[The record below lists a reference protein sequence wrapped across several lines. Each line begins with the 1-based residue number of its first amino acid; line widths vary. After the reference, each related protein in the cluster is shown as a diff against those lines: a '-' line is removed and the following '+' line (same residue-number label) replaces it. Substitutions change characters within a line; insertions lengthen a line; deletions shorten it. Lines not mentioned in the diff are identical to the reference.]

1 MMQIDEGLQS
11 LIDRL
16 AKEIDKMEVIYN
28 DVKLKLEVLNGED
41 NIWKGVAQAEL
52 YDYLVKLEKEF
63 PVTIENYRKYKD
75 FLQITLDNYK
85 RGEETHETAVEE
97 AADNL
102 DVNE

>member
-16 AKEIDKMEVIYN
+16 AKEIDKMEAIYN
-28 DVKLKLEVLNGED
+28 DIKLKLEVLNGDD
-41 NIWKGVAQAEL
+41 NIWKGVAQTKL
-52 YDYLVKLEKEF
+52 YEYLVELEKDF

-85 RGEETHETAVEE
+85 K
-97 AADNL
+97 
-102 DVNE
+102 